1 MSTHLHSLV
10 GRALTTTLL
19 LLSLTLSGF
28 AAPAA
33 ETGKK
38 SFDIP
43 AGDAPATLKQFSL
56 QAEGRLLYA
65 AAAVEGVKTGAVKGE
80 FTVRQALDK
89 MLADTR

>member
-1 MSTHLHSLV
+1 MTLRRTMSPEILLESHARPCVLLGSMSTHQHSLV

-33 ETGKK
+33 EAGKK

-43 AGDAPATLKQFSL
+43 AGDAPAADWPSSL
-56 QAEGRLLYA
+56 RL
-65 AAAVEGVKTGAVKGE
+65 VK
-80 FTVRQALDK
+80 
-89 MLADTR
+89 